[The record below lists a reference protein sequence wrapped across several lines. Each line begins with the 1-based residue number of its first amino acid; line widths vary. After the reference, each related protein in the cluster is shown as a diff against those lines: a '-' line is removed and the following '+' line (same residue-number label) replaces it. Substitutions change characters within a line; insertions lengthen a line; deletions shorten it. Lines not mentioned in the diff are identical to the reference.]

1 VARPF
6 GDRSPEDY
14 EHLRRDL
21 LTFRNAYIEYLNA
34 TLPTVL
40 RGGAPPHN
48 DARQRVQRLAV
59 RAEKAVSATGM
70 SIGLG
75 APPLFPRPPLVGIT
89 SVAFAHED
97 DLWRG
102 PNFGTGQNQESYEL
116 VLDALVQADTLLEDS
131 QESARRRRSHPLY
144 WADRFLRAVLG
155 FPAYLISLVGGF
167 DRREL
172 SAEGARVLWL
182 VSLIAD
188 VAGIFGFGR
197 LVGWW

>member
-1 VARPF
+1 
-6 GDRSPEDY
+6 
-14 EHLRRDL
+14 
-21 LTFRNAYIEYLNA
+21 
-34 TLPTVL
+34 
-40 RGGAPPHN
+40 
-48 DARQRVQRLAV
+48 
-59 RAEKAVSATGM
+59 
-70 SIGLG
+70 
-75 APPLFPRPPLVGIT
+75 VGIT